1 MARQGEAVDLVLEGG
16 VVVTMDPQWQVFDP
30 GGVAVAA
37 GRIVAVGPQAEVAG
51 RFQAAETLD
60 CTGTALIPGLVNGHG
75 HAAMSLLRGLRDDL
89 PLDVW
94 LFGYMLPVESRF
106 VNEDFVRWGTLLAC
120 AEMIRGGTTTFADMY
135 YFEDAVAAVVDR
147 VGLRALC
154 AETIMRLPT
163 PDAGSYDESL
173 AYARTFIERWK
184 AHPRIIPALGPHS
197 SYTTTPEILAE
208 VHQLASEH
216 QVPILIHVAETAHEV
231 DEALEEIGLSPV
243 VWLDSQGLLDGTRVV
258 AAHCVHVDEGD
269 ILILKK
275 RGVGVVSNPSSN
287 LKLASGIAP
296 YAPMLEHELA
306 LGLGTDGCASNN
318 DLDMFEEMRLASFLA
333 KVTSDDPTAMP
344 ARQALAMATIGGA
357 RALHL
362 QDRIGSLEPG
372 KQADIAILDIQQP
385 HSIPRYRVAEDNIY
399 SQLVYTSCP
408 ADVRHVLVDGR
419 FLLREG
425 RLTTLNLEGISA
437 RAQSIA
443 DEIGR
448 FVLAREENLLDKILA
463 IGGVEQEEIFEVQVK
478 ARVPATT
485 RLEQLL
491 AFPQISDRQRSER
504 IQYDTYFLFRDERRG
519 RLRYRE
525 DNVID
530 ENGRLH
536 PSYTLTLTSPTRREE
551 YPNAAILSRSRYTA
565 TADRSLRFYR
575 EYFQPDEIREVEK
588 RRSRV
593 HISYKGQHF
602 ALNLDT
608 LRQPAAGSF
617 LEIKSRTWSR
627 ADAENKVRLIGE
639 LLALFGIRQEDLV
652 KKEYVE
658 IEGPSSVVAGMGP
671 GASAD

>member
-1 MARQGEAVDLVLEGG
+1 MTNQGEPVDLVLDGG
-16 VVVTMDPQWQVFDP
+16 IVVTMDARWQVFDP
-30 GGVAVAA
+30 GAVAVAA
-37 GRIVAVGPQAEVAG
+37 GRIVAVGPQDEVAG
-51 RFQAAETLD
+51 RYRATERLD
-60 CTGTALIPGLVNGHG
+60 CTGMAVIPGLVNGHG

-89 PLDVW
+89 QLDVW

-106 VNEDFVRWGTLLAC
+106 VSEDFVRWGTLLAC

-135 YFEDAVAAVVDR
+135 YFEDAVAAVADAI
-147 VGLRALC
+147 GMRAVC

-163 PDAGSYDESL
+163 PDASSYDESL

-184 AHPRIIPALGPHS
+184 DHPRIVPALGPHAA
-197 SYTTTPEILAE
+197 YTTTPEILQE
-208 VHQLASEH
+208 VRQIAAAY
-216 QVPILIHVAETAHEV
+216 QVPILIHVAESAHEV
-231 DEALEEIGLSPV
+231 DESLEETGLSPV
-243 VWLDSQGLLDGTRVV
+243 VWLDAQGLFDGTRVV

-269 ILILKK
+269 IIILKE
-275 RGVGVVSNPSSN
+275 RGVGIVSNPSSN

-296 YAPMLEHELA
+296 YAHILEHEA
-306 LGLGTDGCASNN
+306 ILGLGTDGCASNN
-318 DLDMFEEMRLASFLA
+318 DLNMFEEMRLAAFLA
-333 KVTSDDPTAMP
+333 KVRSGDPTALP
-344 ARQALAMATIGGA
+344 ARQALSMATIDGA

-362 QDRIGSLEPG
+362 AERIGSLEPG
-372 KQADIAILDIQQP
+372 KQADIVVVDLQQP

-399 SQLVYTSCP
+399 SQLVYTAGP
-408 ADVRHVLVDGR
+408 DDVRHVLVDGR
-419 FLLREG
+419 LLLRDG
-425 RLTTLNLEGISA
+425 RLTTLDLA
-437 RAQSIA
+437 DVVAHAQSMA

-478 ARVPATT
+478 ARVPAQT

-491 AFPQISDRQRSER
+491 AFPEISSRQRSER
-504 IQYDTYFLFRDERRG
+504 VQYDTYFIFRDERRG

-525 DNVID
+525 DHVMD

-536 PSYTLTLTSPTRREE
+536 PTYSLTLTSPTRREE

-608 LRQPAAGSF
+608 LRHPDAGSF

-639 LLALFGIRQEDLV
+639 LLELFGIRQEDLV

-658 IEGPSSVVAGMGP
+658 I
-671 GASAD
+671 